1 MASDSDLHRCTVL
14 VVDDDQELRDVLALA
29 LDTLGFR
36 VRTASNGREALHLL
50 RSLPDICAVMLDVL
64 MPVMD
69 GAMFRETQLRDRS
82 LRGIPIVAMTGAPE
96 GVERARAI
104 GAAALLQKP
113 LDFDELRETLGRVCR
128 HRNGHGGPPP

>member
-1 MASDSDLHRCTVL
+1 MASDADLHRCTVL
-14 VVDDDQELRDVLALA
+14 VVDDDPELRNVLALA
-29 LDTLGFR
+29 LETSGFR
-36 VRTASNGREALHLL
+36 VLTASNGREALHRL

-104 GAAALLQKP
+104 AAAALLRKP
-113 LDFDELRETLGRVCR
+113 LDFDEVRETLGRLCR
-128 HRNGHGGPPP
+128 QTNGRGGPPP